1 MITKEYSARKDIDSL
16 LYLPKYP
23 LKGEYNYDKARK
35 TFEKNRLK
43 RKKKGKSN

>member
-1 MITKEYSARKDIDSL
+1 MITKEYSTGNYTDSL
-16 LYLPKYP
+16 LYFPKYL
-23 LKGEYNYDKARK
+23 LKGEYNYDKAKK